1 MLRRRRHR
9 RLHHLARVR
18 WSGVA
23 GPFPAGMLTKRS
35 SHPWRA
41 DLPAGVHTLEVSTTD
56 RYGRTF
62 RASSTVEV
70 VETIPEMGWN
80 AGF

>member
-1 MLRRRRHR
+1 ML
-9 RLHHLARVR
+9 
-18 WSGVA
+18 S
-23 GPFPAGMLTKRS
+23 KRS

-56 RYGRTF
+56 LYGRTF